1 MRMRED
7 IISFY
12 NEQLEEGPF
21 CIEMTGISYCDGT
34 YKIERKNSYLYCFEY
49 ILKGQGTVI
58 INGETF
64 TPVEGD
70 IYILQKKSTHIYFSD
85 NENPW
90 EKIWF
95 NIKGPLVDNL
105 MQAYKLNSL
114 HHVLKLDLK
123 ELFFKFL
130 STAQSKTLSKK
141 EIFKSNAIVFHEIL
155 SQIYAHTQLSKVKY
169 NPLAN
174 KLREYLDKNI
184 MNQISLKE
192 LSFLIQKS
200 PSQTIRIFKK
210 EFGLTPYEYLLNNK
224 IETAKLLLLNTN
236 LQVNEIAYSLK
247 FADEHY
253 FSNYFKATTG
263 VSPRKFRFMTT

>member
-1 MRMRED
+1 MRED
-7 IISFY
+7 ITSFY
-12 NEQLEEGPF
+12 NEQITGYPF
-21 CIEMTGISYCDGT
+21 CIEMAGISYCDGT
-34 YKIERKNSYLYCFEY
+34 YRIERKNSYLYCFEY

-70 IYILQKKSTHIYFSD
+70 IYILQKESSHIYFSD
-85 NENPW
+85 NDNPW

-95 NIKGPLVDNL
+95 NINGPLVDHL
-105 MQAYKLNSL
+105 MQAYKLNNL
-114 HHVLKLDLK
+114 HHIQQLDLK
-123 ELFFKFL
+123 DLFFKFL

-141 EIFKSNAIVFHEIL
+141 DIFNLNSIVFHEII
-155 SQIYAHTQLSKVKY
+155 SKIYISTQVSKMEY
-169 NPLAN
+169 NPLAM
-174 KLREYLDKNI
+174 KLREYLDKHI
-184 MNQISLKE
+184 MNQISLQE
-192 LSFLIQKS
+192 LSDLIHRS

-236 LQVNEIAYSLK
+236 LQVNEIAYKLK

-253 FSNYFKATTG
+253 FSNYFKASTG
-263 VSPRKFRFMTT
+263 LSPKKFRFVTD